1 MAGARSAQPAL
12 IEYLQEW
19 KLNGNNI
26 ILWTC
31 RVGEALSNNA
41 GNKTSNLMPSM
52 TTFRKSSNSTDTTAA
67 RYPATT
73 ISMTGCCFRKMQRH
87 RTRNGAMPLCLFCNI
102 QFYFCCL
109 GKFFFSVQQFIFLL
123 FRQAV
128 ENFLVTKKR
137 RSIHSHVLTAINNP
151 SAIFHHFL
159 TFPYSLFSFPVEF
172 VSPVLFF
179 LSQTSFPVFSLLPS
193 PSDTVPLIPDTLST
207 VLSCP
212 P

>member
-1 MAGARSAQPAL
+1 MATNSFSGPAAPA
-12 IEYLQEW
+12 
-19 KLNGNNI
+19 KL
-26 ILWTC
+26 C
-31 RVGEALSNNA
+31 RKLSNGA
-41 GNKTSNLMPSM
+41 GNRILNLMPSM

-73 ISMTGCCFRKMQRH
+73 ISMTGCCFR
-87 RTRNGAMPLCLFCNI
+87 NI